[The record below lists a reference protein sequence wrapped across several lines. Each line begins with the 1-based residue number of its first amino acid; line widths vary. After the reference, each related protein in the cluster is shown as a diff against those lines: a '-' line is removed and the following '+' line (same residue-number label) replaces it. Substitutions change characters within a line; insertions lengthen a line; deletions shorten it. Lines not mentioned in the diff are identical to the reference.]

1 MANGG
6 LSYTK
11 QALDQDI
18 YIQNTNEKYRL
29 IRDII
34 KLFLSNGIH
43 NSKQNAPT
51 QGMNLIE
58 EEV

>member
-34 KLFLSNGIH
+34 KLFLSNGIP
-43 NSKQNAPT
+43 NSKPNSPT
-51 QGMNLIE
+51 PPMSTID